1 MLFGCQAEILSRHFC
16 MKREND
22 STEKLHPDANQGEA
36 ISDERWN
43 WLKPSSD
50 VSMKQKIIISSV
62 IFLVTFGCR
71 FLSWQDNRI
80 EARKV
85 QSAVTEGYKHTA
97 SLLREGGFSSFF
109 SSESE
114 ISNPVHLGH
123 PPGYPILIA
132 TLFSFFGESDT
143 SLQFFQIF
151 ADSIAAVVIFMLA
164 LELFNKRVAAIAG
177 LLVALAPQFTYNSV
191 LLLPD
196 SLSVLPILLAA
207 YLFMRASKR
216 PQFVTLMIAGGL
228 FALSCWLRAN
238 SMLLA
243 PFMLVAFPK
252 LFERGRRRHYALAFV
267 GGAVLVIAPLTI
279 RNYLVYDHFIP
290 VSLGGGQ
297 TLLEGIADYD
307 ETGSL
312 GIPNTDMGLMKWE
325 SEVFNRPD
333 YYGMLFTPDGVARD
347 RWRLARGFSVI
358 RSHPVWFACVMLR
371 RGASML
377 RLERVRII
385 NAQPPVSHLLEDNS
399 QPAWSIAPADLFNAG
414 RVISKEAKVSLTS
427 DNQLLQ
433 IESDQTKYDAQFA
446 SAPLNLEA
454 RTDYLLKLP
463 VRIEQG
469 RMFIN
474 VLSAEDNSQLAS
486 AIVDVQDWK
495 ARDEQPLSMIEIPF
509 VNAGASHV
517 QIVFS
522 NGGGKDSHTV
532 AQIGQAQ
539 IFKLG
544 ATGYTWTRVPRTII
558 RLIQKLFVTAVM
570 LPLAL
575 FGLLLLILARRR
587 REILLLLLIPA
598 YFLLFQSML
607 HTEYRYVLAIHY
619 FLFILV
625 AVSLYYL
632 YRQILKAS
640 SLILRKLA

>member
-1 MLFGCQAEILSRHFC
+1 

-22 STEKLHPDANQGEA
+22 STETLHPDSGQDEA
-36 ISDERWN
+36 IRDARWN
-43 WLKPSSD
+43 WLKPSSGI
-50 VSMKQKIIISSV
+50 STKQKIIISTV
-62 IFLVTFGCR
+62 IFLIAFSCR

-85 QSAVTEGYKHTA
+85 QSAVTDGYKHTA
-97 SLLREGGFSSFF
+97 NLLREGGARSFF

-114 ISNPVHLGH
+114 LSNPIHIGH

-132 TLFSFFGESDT
+132 TLFSAFGTADT
-143 SLQFFQIF
+143 SLQFIQIF
-151 ADSIAAVVIFMLA
+151 ADSIAAVIIFMLA
-164 LELFNKRVAAIAG
+164 LELFNKAIASIAG

-196 SLSVLPILLAA
+196 SLSVLPILVAT
-207 YLFMRASKR
+207 YLFIRASKR
-216 PQFVTLMIAGGL
+216 PRPVTLIVAGGL

-243 PFMLVAFPK
+243 PFMLIAIPK
-252 LFERGRRRHYALAFV
+252 LFERGKRLHFALAFI

-279 RNYLVYDHFIP
+279 RNYIVYAHFIP

-307 ETGSL
+307 ESGSL

-325 SEVFNRPD
+325 AEVFNRSD
-333 YYGMLFTPDGVARD
+333 YYGMLFSPDGVERD
-347 RWRLARGFSVI
+347 RWRLGRGFGVI
-358 RSHPVWFACVMLR
+358 RSHPIWFAGVMIR
-371 RGASML
+371 RGANML
-377 RLERVRII
+377 RLERVRLI
-385 NAQPPVSHLLEDNS
+385 NSQPPVSHSLDNNS
-399 QPAWSIAPADLFNAG
+399 QPVWSITPADLFNTG
-414 RVISKEAKVSLTS
+414 RVESKEAKVSLTS

-446 SAPLNLEA
+446 SAPFNLETH
-454 RTDYLLKLP
+454 TDYLLKLP

-469 RMFIN
+469 RMFVN
-474 VLSAEDNSQLAS
+474 VLSADDNSQLAS
-486 AIVDVQDWK
+486 AIVDVEDWK
-495 ARDEQPLSMIEIPF
+495 ARDEQPLSLIEIPF
-509 VNAGASHV
+509 VSAGVTHA

-522 NGGGKDSHTV
+522 NGGGKDSITV
-532 AQIGQAQ
+532 TQIGQAQ
-539 IFKLG
+539 IYNLG
-544 ATGYTWTRVPRTII
+544 ATSFIWTKIPRTII
-558 RLIQKLFVTAVM
+558 RFIQKLFVTAVM

-575 FGLLLLILARRR
+575 LGLLLLFFARRR
-587 REILLLLLIPA
+587 GEMLLLLLVPA

-619 FLFILV
+619 FLFVIV

-632 YRQILKAS
+632 YSLIPKAS
-640 SLILRKLA
+640 LRILQRSN